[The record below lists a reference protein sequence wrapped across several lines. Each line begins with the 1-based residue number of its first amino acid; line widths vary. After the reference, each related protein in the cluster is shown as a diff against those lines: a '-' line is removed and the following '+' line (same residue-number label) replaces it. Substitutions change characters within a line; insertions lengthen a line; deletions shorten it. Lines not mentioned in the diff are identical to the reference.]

1 MTICDDIDHLGGL
14 AATHELLR
22 RGWNAHHLRTAVLSG
37 SIVRVR
43 QGWYANPTTRPV
55 FQRAARVGGTLTCI
69 SAARELQLAAT
80 NSPTLHVSVS
90 RNAARL
96 RTPDDRTKRLTQNPD
111 STVTVHWSS
120 DRSPATRYVASVR
133 QILHDMVWCQSPEY
147 VVAAADSALR
157 LGYLTRAEWN
167 QDIAAF
173 PRRLQRLLE
182 RVDGKSESIIESLMR
197 FRLEAL
203 GISTRS
209 QVRIRGVG
217 HVDLLIGEKLVLE
230 LDGWEFH
237 HERDNFEE
245 DRRRDAELARQ
256 GYRVLRFTYRQLTT
270 EWARVLD
277 SIRACLARHE
287 HRDAG

>member
-22 RGWNAHHLRTAVLSG
+22 RGWSAHQLRTAVFAG

-43 QGWYANPTTRPV
+43 QGWYANPTTRPI

-69 SAARELQLAAT
+69 SAARELQLAAK

-90 RNAARL
+90 RNAVRL
-96 RTPDDRTKRLTQNPD
+96 RTPDDKTKRLTQNPD
-111 STVTVHWSS
+111 ATVTVHWSS
-120 DRSPATRYVASVR
+120 SRAPATRYVASVR

-157 LGYLTRAEWN
+157 LGYLTRAEWD
-167 QDIAAF
+167 QDIAAL
-173 PRRLQRLLE
+173 PRRLRKLLE
-182 RVDGKSESIIESLMR
+182 RVDEKSESIIESLMR
-197 FRLEAL
+197 FRLDAL

-217 HVDLLIGEKLVLE
+217 RVDLLVGENLVLE

-237 HERDNFEE
+237 HERDDFEK

-256 GYRVLRFTYRQLTT
+256 GYRVLRFTYRQLTRQ
-270 EWARVLD
+270 WAQVLGC
-277 SIRACLARHE
+277 IRACLARRE
-287 HRDAG
+287 HSHGG